1 PGQGLLPAWRKRC
14 SRRNRQPGTVA
25 SFSATDLETLSVRSQ
40 EHLQT
45 RAAVPYRD
53 PPLSE
58 PAPVILHR
66 RRLEQAASSLEPTSH
81 WKKRWLN
88 K

>member
-1 PGQGLLPAWRKRC
+1 M
-14 SRRNRQPGTVA
+14 A
-25 SFSATDLETLSVRSQ
+25 SFSAADLEPLSRRSQ

-53 PPLSE
+53 PQLSD

-66 RRLEQAASSLEPTSH
+66 RRLEQAASSLEPTSQ

-88 K
+88 NSL